1 MKEGIHPDYHPV
13 VFVDTAAD
21 YELVT
26 RSTKTSDETRMI
38 DGVEHY
44 VIRVEISSASHPFFT
59 GQQRFI
65 DTAGR
70 VEKFQRKYEKFY
82 KKDDAPAESDSAED
96 AASDES

>member
-1 MKEGIHPDYHPV
+1 MKEGTHPDYHPV
-13 VFVDTAAD
+13 VFVDSSAD
-21 YELVT
+21 FELVT
-26 RSTKTSDETRMI
+26 RSTKTSGETRLI

-82 KKDDAPAESDSAED
+82 KDKDGDPAESGDKG
-96 AASDES
+96 

>member
-1 MKEGIHPDYHPV
+1 MKENIHPDYHPV
-13 VFVDTAAD
+13 VFVDAAAD
-21 YELVT
+21 FELVT
-26 RSTKTSDETRMI
+26 RSTKTSNETRVI

-59 GQQRFI
+59 GQQRFV

-82 KKDDAPAESDSAED
+82 SDQAASNQEATGPDADSAGE
-96 AASDES
+96 

>member
-1 MKEGIHPDYHPV
+1 MKDEIHPEYHPV
-13 VFVDTAAD
+13 VFVDASAD

-26 RSTKTSDETRMI
+26 RSTKTSNEKREI

-44 VIRVEISSASHPFFT
+44 VVRVDISSASHPFFT
-59 GQQRFI
+59 GQQRFV

-82 KKDDAPAESDSAED
+82 KDKDGESSESEPED
-96 AASDES
+96 

>member
-1 MKEGIHPDYHPV
+1 MKKDIHPEYHPV

-21 YELVT
+21 TEFVG
-26 RSTKTSDETRMI
+26 RSTQTSDETRDI

-59 GQQRFI
+59 GQQRFV

-82 KKDDAPAESDSAED
+82 KSNDGDEGTEETADSE
-96 AASDES
+96 

>member
-1 MKEGIHPDYHPV
+1 MKNDIHPEYHPV
-13 VFVDTAAD
+13 VFIDTASD
-21 YELVT
+21 TEFVG
-26 RSTKTSDETRMI
+26 RSTKTSDETRDI

-59 GQQRFI
+59 GQQRFV

-82 KKDDAPAESDSAED
+82 KSQDGEETADSE
-96 AASDES
+96 

>member
-1 MKEGIHPDYHPV
+1 MKNGIHPEYHPV
-13 VFVDTAAD
+13 VFHDTAGDA
-21 YELVT
+21 EFISK
-26 RSTKTSDETRMI
+26 STQTSDEIRNI
-38 DGVEHY
+38 DGVDHF

-82 KKDDAPAESDSAED
+82 NKDKDGDEGAKAE
-96 AASDES
+96 